1 MMELFPVLELGWL
14 NGWIMFALF
23 LIVEGA
29 SLLAL
34 NRDVAK
40 RLFEFDRSTWSGRQ
54 RASFTTG
61 KLLALI
67 CIILFFLT
75 PLKTGST
82 VFYLGTTTFVL
93 GLFGLV
99 VALHNFNNSPLDRP
113 VAIGLYRF
121 SRHPQ
126 LVALFFVTLGICIAI
141 GSWTAV
147 LVRIAASRFQH
158 AGVIA
163 EENEC
168 LRRFG
173 DSYREYMENVP
184 RYLLL

>member
-54 RASFTTG
+54 RASFAMG

-113 VAIGLYRF
+113 CRHRSLQVLPPPPTCRTVLRDPRHLHRHRLLDSC
-121 SRHPQ
+121 SR
-126 LVALFFVTLGICIAI
+126 ADRG
-141 GSWTAV
+141 
-147 LVRIAASRFQH
+147 FQIP
-158 AGVIA
+158 A
-163 EENEC
+163 
-168 LRRFG
+168 RRG
-173 DSYREYMENVP
+173 HSGGERVP
-184 RYLLL
+184 